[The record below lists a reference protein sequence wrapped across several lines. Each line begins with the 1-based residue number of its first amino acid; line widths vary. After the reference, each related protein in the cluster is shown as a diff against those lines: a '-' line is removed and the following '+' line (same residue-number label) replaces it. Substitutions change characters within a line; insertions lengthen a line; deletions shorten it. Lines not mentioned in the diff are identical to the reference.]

1 MQLMMMQLKVEELKG
16 KVGAQEVEIQRL
28 TERTEQQKSSHQD
41 GERKLKDL
49 ERMSLQISG
58 LANEISRWQHEL
70 RGENTATM
78 NYAIAEQMATGQ
90 HLQWQSQIDK
100 EDDPLA
106 KEMPSSK
113 EQNNPKKSRLHAG
126 ISAKKK
132 TNTQAKQN
140 ADRDSYKQPT
150 HEISMTSTPRE
161 MNWKIFANIHKLK
174 TMANEIFEQ
183 TQEMKPVF
191 QLDTCP
197 LQSKLTEFLEEIETL
212 EKSVIAKDPST
223 GRAVHEAVEYSG
235 VTSDS
240 AVYSLPSSQST

>member
-41 GERKLKDL
+41 GERKLK
-49 ERMSLQISG
+49 LQ
-58 LANEISRWQHEL
+58 
-70 RGENTATM
+70 
-78 NYAIAEQMATGQ
+78 
-90 HLQWQSQIDK
+90 
-100 EDDPLA
+100 
-106 KEMPSSK
+106 
-113 EQNNPKKSRLHAG
+113 AG

-150 HEISMTSTPRE
+150 HEIRI
-161 MNWKIFANIHKLK
+161 WKIFANIHKLK